1 MLELKK
7 VDAEDALEAFCE
19 ASNLLYSEEYESY
32 GAFDRGELVGYCLF
46 LLRGGRLTL
55 IDAGARAEYGDALI
69 DGLVRSVLGYARSC
83 GAGPAEFSGSFDE
96 AAFARLRAFGF
107 ANKLIEDIDKFL
119 STCKNCAK

>member
-7 VDAEDALEAFCE
+7 VDAEDALKAFCE

-32 GAFDRGELVGYCLF
+32 AAFDRGEPVGYCLF

-55 IDAGARAEYGDALI
+55 IDAGAQPEYGAALI

-83 GAGPAEFSGSFDE
+83 GAGPAEFAGSFDKDT
-96 AAFARLRAFGF
+96 FARLRAFGF

-119 STCKNCAK
+119 STCKNCVK